1 MIDWTNTDG
10 FKDLSLLPSDLECPL
25 LEKNMSEGKPLG
37 PLLHFTGLLPFI
49 MKNYKKITDYP
60 LQKNTENSPKHRGR
74 MHSHVPI
81 NVKTNSANR
90 EGKINVPQSYTLQ
103 TLT

>member
-1 MIDWTNTDG
+1 MVFG
-10 FKDLSLLPSDLECPL
+10 
-25 LEKNMSEGKPLG
+25 GKPLG
-37 PLLHFTGLLPFI
+37 PLLHFTVMLPFI
-49 MKNYKKITDYP
+49 MKNFRNFTDCP
-60 LQKNTENSPKHRGR
+60 LRKNTENTPKHHGH

-81 NVKTNSANR
+81 NVETNSANR